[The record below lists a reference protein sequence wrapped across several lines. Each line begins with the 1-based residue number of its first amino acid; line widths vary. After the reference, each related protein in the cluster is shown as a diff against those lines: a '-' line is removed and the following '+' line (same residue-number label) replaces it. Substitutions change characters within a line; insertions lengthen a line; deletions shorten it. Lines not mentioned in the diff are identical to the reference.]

1 MGETIGDLPV
11 HVSRWSSARAED
23 RFVVDEPATGK
34 PLTAVQGGGADE
46 VDAAVRAAHR
56 AFNEHWRWLPARER
70 GRFLA
75 EASRALREH
84 TDELAR
90 LECRENGKPL
100 LQAFIDVEMCVSSFE
115 YFGGLIGN
123 LPERFIDLGAIHC
136 DVWLEPYGVVA
147 GILPFNWPP
156 IHAAGKAAPALAVGN
171 TVVLKPGEQAPLT
184 VMRIVEL
191 LQEVLPEDVLHA
203 VPGHGP
209 VTGKALASHPLVRRI
224 SFTGS
229 TATGAAVLRLAA
241 DNITPTFV
249 ELGGKNPLLIFEDAD
264 LDAAVL
270 GAIEG
275 AFYNQGEA
283 CTAASR
289 ILVHRSLH
297 DEVVDRLV
305 EAVGSIRL
313 GDGAEPATQMGPLVT
328 RRQQERVLKY
338 IELGKEEGAVVAAQ
352 GNLPTDPR
360 LKDGFFVA
368 PTLFTGVRHDMRIA
382 REEIFGPVTCVIP
395 FADADEAV
403 SIANGTDYG
412 LVAGVYTRSQGLAL
426 GTARRLDAGIV
437 YINNYFRGGIG
448 APFGGTKA
456 SGFGREHS
464 IETLYEYG
472 WSKAV
477 RQPSGLGVVPQWRID
492 W

>member
-1 MGETIGDLPV
+1 MGETIDGLPMQ
-11 HVSRWSSARAED
+11 VSRWSSDSVED
-23 RFVVDEPATGK
+23 IFVVDNPATGK
-34 PLTAVQGGGADE
+34 PVTAVQGGGAAE
-46 VDAAVRAAHR
+46 VDGAVRAAHA
-56 AFNEHWRWLPARER
+56 AFDEHWRWLPSRER
-70 GRFLA
+70 GRLLVA
-75 EASRALREH
+75 ASRALREQA
-84 TDELAR
+84 DELAR
-90 LECRENGKPL
+90 LECQENGKPL
-100 LQAFIDVEMCVSSFE
+100 LQAFIDVEMCIASFE
-115 YFGGLIGN
+115 YFGALIGN
-123 LPERFIDLGAIHC
+123 LPERFIDLGSIHC

-191 LQEVLPEDVLHA
+191 LQDVLPEDVVHA

-209 VTGKALASHPLVRRI
+209 VTGKELASHPLVRRI
-224 SFTGS
+224 SFTGA
-229 TATGAAVLRLAA
+229 TATGAAVLKLAA
-241 DNITPTFV
+241 ENITPTFV

-264 LDAAVL
+264 MDAAVL

-289 ILVHRSLH
+289 ILVHRLLH
-297 DEVVDRLV
+297 DQVVERLS
-305 EAVGSIRL
+305 EAVGRMRL
-313 GDGAEPATQMGPLVT
+313 GDGADPTTHIGPLVT
-328 RRQQERVLKY
+328 RQQQKRVLEY
-338 IELGKEEGAVVAAQ
+338 IEIGKEEGAIIAAQ
-352 GNLPTDPR
+352 GNLPEDPG
-360 LKDGFFVA
+360 LKDGFFVP
-368 PTLFTGVRHDMRIA
+368 PTLFTGVRPDMRIA

-395 FADADEAV
+395 FTDDDEAV

-412 LVAGVYTRSQGLAL
+412 LVAAVYTRSQERAL
-426 GTARRLDAGIV
+426 SMARRLDAGIV
-437 YINNYFRGGIG
+437 YINNFFRGGIG

-477 RQPSGLGVVPQWRID
+477 RQPSGLGVIPQWRID